1 MCWCLGTHSLGTV
14 INANNSNNNTL
25 YTSNNNNKQLCAFD
39 ITLFV
44 PCTPCFAPSFVYS
57 ARSSWFLASPALPN
71 TVLCLLLLV
80 LLPLLLLAVVPV
92 DLFFLNTILISA
104 MLPILYHES
113 SAHTH
118 FFFPSFAFLS
128 FALPHSHRS
137 SLFSTSLICLLQRAP
152 RTPSY
157 RQQAREPIDRVVVHD
172 SSRLNPV
179 STYPSRI
186 LTTNHGTHC
195 IHTRILFCVDRTASS
210 SALLDTCTPDTLR
223 C

>member
-1 MCWCLGTHSLGTV
+1 MLRTLLRLFSTIFLVSCFSCSSEHCALLVIVGTAAAAAAACCRPRRLILLEHNFNFCYV
-14 INANNSNNNTL
+14 ANTL
-25 YTSNNNNKQLCAFD
+25 PR
-39 ITLFV
+39 IE
-44 PCTPCFAPSFVYS
+44 
-57 ARSSWFLASPALPN
+57 RS
-71 TVLCLLLLV
+71 
-80 LLPLLLLAVVPV
+80 
-92 DLFFLNTILISA
+92 
-104 MLPILYHES
+104 
-113 SAHTH
+113 HTH

-195 IHTRILFCVDRTASS
+195 IHTRILFGVDRTASS
-210 SALLDTCTPDTLR
+210 SALLDTCTPDTLG

>member
-80 LLPLLLLAVVPV
+80 LLLLLLLAVVPV

-118 FFFPSFAFLS
+118 IFFSFFCLPLVCFAALTPLFPL
-128 FALPHSHRS
+128 LY
-137 SLFSTSLICLLQRAP
+137 LFDLLASA
-152 RTPSY
+152 RTPY
-157 RQQAREPIDRVVVHD
+157 
-172 SSRLNPV
+172 
-179 STYPSRI
+179 T
-186 LTTNHGTHC
+186 
-195 IHTRILFCVDRTASS
+195 
-210 SALLDTCTPDTLR
+210 
-223 C
+223 

>member
-1 MCWCLGTHSLGTV
+1 
-14 INANNSNNNTL
+14 
-25 YTSNNNNKQLCAFD
+25 
-39 ITLFV
+39 
-44 PCTPCFAPSFVYS
+44 
-57 ARSSWFLASPALPN
+57 
-71 TVLCLLLLV
+71 
-80 LLPLLLLAVVPV
+80 
-92 DLFFLNTILISA
+92 

-118 FFFPSFAFLS
+118 IFFPSFAFLS

-137 SLFSTSLICLLQRAP
+137 SLLSTSLICLLQRAP

-179 STYPSRI
+179 STFPSQI

-195 IHTRILFCVDRTASS
+195 IDTRILLGVHRAASS
-210 SALLDTCTPDTLR
+210 SALLPYT
-223 C
+223 